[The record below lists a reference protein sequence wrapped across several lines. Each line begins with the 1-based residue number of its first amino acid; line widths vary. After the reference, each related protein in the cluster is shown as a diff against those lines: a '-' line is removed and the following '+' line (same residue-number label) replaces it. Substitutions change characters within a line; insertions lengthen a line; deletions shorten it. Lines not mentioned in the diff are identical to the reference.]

1 MVPVTVIMGLDG
13 SISGAVNP
21 IVSTSSINL
30 SPTQALPCPI
40 LKLPAELIGS
50 ICMYL
55 TPNIRLKVQ
64 RMVYGLGGH
73 GHLVTVLNPQ
83 DWRAYHNFSMTRW
96 ELRAKCLGAI
106 KSARKTRDLVLIM
119 EMERHTN
126 DPTSQLEL
134 GKAPFTSKVRSLM
147 TFLNKFNGLEIS
159 TVISMSKAVHGA
171 QPAAYTPG
179 DDKLTKRT
187 TVMIDIAKPLRRDRA
202 PHPADLSNIVS
213 IEEEILWDTVKP
225 ADAAAFAAV
234 QANMQYVLDFPV
246 QTGVNVEV
254 PYLPTIT
261 GKGLHELGLVLAVR
275 AREYAMQQVDVVSGH
290 EELIIKKH
298 KSTIKWLGC
307 IERWRTERAKR
318 KAEEEAARA
327 EQADSEGEEE

>member
-106 KSARKTRDLVLIM
+106 KSAHKSRDLALIM
-119 EMERHTN
+119 EMERHAG
-126 DPTSQLEL
+126 DPTFPVSL
-134 GKAPFTSKVRSLM
+134 GKAPFPCKVRSLM
-147 TFLNKFNGLEIS
+147 TFLNKFNGLEVS
-159 TVISMSKAVHGA
+159 TVVSMSKVLHGA
-171 QPAAYTPG
+171 KPAEYTPG
-179 DDKLTKRT
+179 DDKSTKRT

-213 IEEEILWDTVKP
+213 IEEEILWDTTKP
-225 ADAAAFAAV
+225 ADASAFAAV

-246 QTGVNVEV
+246 QTGVNIEV
-254 PYLPTIT
+254 PYLSNVTA
-261 GKGLHELGLVLAVR
+261 KGLYDLGCVLAVR
-275 AREYAMQQVDVVSGH
+275 AREYAMQHIDVVNGQG
-290 EELIIKKH
+290 EIVIKKH
-298 KSTIKWLGC
+298 KSCMNWLGC
-307 IERWRTERAKR
+307 IERGRAERTKR
-318 KAEEEAARA
+318 KAAKNAA
-327 EQADSEGEEE
+327 EVEEGEQEEL